1 MGIKEA
7 NARGTKNAY
16 FLSPLFFFP
25 ELRSSHCET
34 PPPIQGREGRRK
46 ESVLTS
52 CRRRSPGRQ
61 RKGGKVAAR
70 SSCLSSG
77 GAAFGRRKRKLPSG
91 REEAALDFFS
101 WREEW
106 EAGRRGR
113 SHFAEAGRGKRR
125 GMQEVAFKGR
135 GRNIEGGG
143 GGGAG
148 CCSS

>member
-1 MGIKEA
+1 M
-7 NARGTKNAY
+7 
-16 FLSPLFFFP
+16 
-25 ELRSSHCET
+25 
-34 PPPIQGREGRRK
+34 
-46 ESVLTS
+46 
-52 CRRRSPGRQ
+52 
-61 RKGGKVAAR
+61 AAR
-70 SSCLSSG
+70 SLALPAWAQVGQLLEGVRGSCQVD
-77 GAAFGRRKRKLPSG
+77 
-91 REEAALDFFS
+91 EEAASDFFF

-125 GMQEVAFKGR
+125 GRRGGMQEVAFKGR